1 MTLMEIVAFFLALIC
16 VSLNAKGHVLT
27 WPFSIAS
34 SATYAYVFYG
44 SGLFGDAALQLIFI
58 SMAIYAWWC
67 WTRKLDAPTS
77 YTKPQLVKQF
87 GHIPKKMLVVCLLVW
102 FLLFVAI
109 KFALMNYTSSVVPNT
124 DAFLTAGS
132 IVATFM
138 SAQKWI
144 ENWLIWLTLNPI
156 YIGLYIYT
164 DLYLTAGLYGLFVI
178 LCFWGW
184 QQWSKK
190 ILEQNQQDIQVSA

>member
-1 MTLMEIVAFFLALIC
+1 MEITAFFMALIC

-34 SATYAYVFYG
+34 SATYAWVFYG

-67 WTRKLDAPTS
+67 WTRKVDTPTS
-77 YTKPQLVKQF
+77 DAKPQLAKQF

-102 FLLFVAI
+102 FLLFMAI
-109 KFALMNYTSSVVPNT
+109 KFALTNYTSSIVPNA

-144 ENWLIWLTLNPI
+144 ENWLVWLTLNPI

-178 LCFWGW
+178 LCVWGW

-190 ILEQNQQDIQVSA
+190 ILEQAQQSMKVSA

>member
-1 MTLMEIVAFFLALIC
+1 MEIAAFFLALIC

-67 WTRKLDAPTS
+67 WTRKVDTPTS
-77 YTKPQLVKQF
+77 DAKPQLAKQF

-102 FLLFVAI
+102 FLLFMAI
-109 KFALMNYTSSVVPNT
+109 KFALTNYTSSIVPNA

-144 ENWLIWLTLNPI
+144 ENWLIWMAVNPI

-178 LCFWGW
+178 LCVWGW

-190 ILEQNQQDIQVSA
+190 ILEQAQQSMKVSA

>member
-1 MTLMEIVAFFLALIC
+1 MEIVAFFLALIC

-34 SATYAYVFYG
+34 SATYAWVFYG

-58 SMAIYAWWC
+58 SLAIYAWWC
-67 WTRKLDAPTS
+67 WTRKVDALTS
-77 YTKPQLVKQF
+77 DTRPQLVKQF
-87 GHIPKKMLVVCLLVW
+87 GHIPKRMLVACLLAW
-102 FLLFVAI
+102 FLLFIAI
-109 KFALMNYTSSVVPNT
+109 KFALTNYTSSIVPNT

-132 IVATFM
+132 IIATFM

-144 ENWLIWLTLNPI
+144 ENWLIWMAVNPI

-164 DLYLTAGLYGLFVI
+164 DLYLTAGLYGLFVL

-190 ILEQNQQDIQVSA
+190 IVEQAQQSMKVSA

>member
-1 MTLMEIVAFFLALIC
+1 MEIVAFFLALIC

-34 SATYAYVFYG
+34 SATYAWVFYG

-58 SMAIYAWWC
+58 SLAIYAWWC
-67 WTRKLDAPTS
+67 WTRKVDLASLDGS
-77 YTKPQLVKQF
+77 PQLAKQF
-87 GHIPKKMLVVCLLVW
+87 GHIPKRMLVVSLLAW
-102 FLLFVAI
+102 FLLFIAI
-109 KFALMNYTSSVVPNT
+109 KSALVNYTSSVVPNT

-132 IVATFM
+132 IIATFM

-144 ENWLIWLTLNPI
+144 ENWLIWMAVNPI

-164 DLYLTAGLYGLFVI
+164 DLYLTAGLYGLFVL

-190 ILEQNQQDIQVSA
+190 IQEQAQQSIKVSV

>member
-1 MTLMEIVAFFLALIC
+1 MEITAFFMALIC

-34 SATYAYVFYG
+34 SATYAWVFYG

-58 SMAIYAWWC
+58 SLAIYAWWC
-67 WTRKLDAPTS
+67 WTRKLNIATS
-77 YTKPQLVKQF
+77 DTSSQLTKPF
-87 GHIPKKMLVVCLLVW
+87 DRIPKKMLIFCLFAW
-102 FLLFVAI
+102 FLLFIAI
-109 KFALMNYTSSVVPNT
+109 KFALTNYTSSIVPNA

-144 ENWLIWLTLNPI
+144 ENWLVWLTLNPI

-178 LCFWGW
+178 LCIWGW

-190 ILEQNQQDIQVSA
+190 IVEQKLQSIKVSA

>member
-1 MTLMEIVAFFLALIC
+1 MEIVAFFLALIC

-67 WTRKLDAPTS
+67 WTRKVYTPTS
-77 YTKPQLVKQF
+77 DAKPQLAKQF

-102 FLLFVAI
+102 FLLFMAI
-109 KFALMNYTSSVVPNT
+109 KFALTNYTSSIVPNA

-144 ENWLIWLTLNPI
+144 ENWLIWMAVNPI

-178 LCFWGW
+178 LCVWGW

-190 ILEQNQQDIQVSA
+190 ILEQAQ

>member
-1 MTLMEIVAFFLALIC
+1 MEIVAFFLALIC

-67 WTRKLDAPTS
+67 WTRKVDAPTS
-77 YTKPQLVKQF
+77 DAQPKLVKQF

-102 FLLFVAI
+102 FLLFMAI
-109 KFALMNYTSSVVPNT
+109 KFALMKYTSSVVPNT

-144 ENWLIWLTLNPI
+144 ENWLVWLTLNPI

-190 ILEQNQQDIQVSA
+190 ILEQTQQDIQVSA

>member
-1 MTLMEIVAFFLALIC
+1 MEIAAFFLALIC

-34 SATYAYVFYG
+34 SATYAWVFYG
-44 SGLFGDAALQLIFI
+44 SGLFGDAALQFIFI
-58 SMAIYAWWC
+58 SLAIYAWRC
-67 WTRKLDAPTS
+67 WTRKVGEISSDAN
-77 YTKPQLVKQF
+77 PQLAKQF
-87 GHIPKKMLVVCLLVW
+87 GHIPKKMLALCLLAW
-102 FLLFVAI
+102 ILLFIAI
-109 KFALMNYTSSVVPNT
+109 KFTLVNYTSSVVPDV

-144 ENWLIWLTLNPI
+144 ENWLIWMAVNPI

-164 DLYLTAGLYGLFVI
+164 DLYLTAGLYGLFIV

-190 ILEQNQQDIQVSA
+190 IQEQKQQPMKASA

>member
-1 MTLMEIVAFFLALIC
+1 MEFIAFFLALIC

-34 SATYAYVFYG
+34 SGAYAWVFYDT
-44 SGLFGDAALQLIFI
+44 GLFGDAALQIIFI
-58 SMAIYAWWC
+58 SLAFYAWWC
-67 WTRKLDAPTS
+67 WTRKVNITS
-77 YTKPQLVKQF
+77 MNGVPELVKQF
-87 GHIPKKMLVVCLLVW
+87 GHIPKKILFICLVVW
-102 FLLFVAI
+102 ILLFIAI
-109 KFALMNYTSSVVPNT
+109 RFTLMNYTSSVVPDA

-132 IVATFM
+132 IIATFM

-144 ENWLIWLTLNPI
+144 ESWLVWITLNPI

-178 LCFWGW
+178 LSFWGW

-190 ILEQNQQDIQVSA
+190 IAEQTRLKVSPAL

>member
-1 MTLMEIVAFFLALIC
+1 MEITAFFLALIC

-34 SATYAYVFYG
+34 SATYAWVFYG

-58 SMAIYAWWC
+58 SLAIYAWWC
-67 WTRKLDAPTS
+67 WTRKLDIATS
-77 YTKPQLVKQF
+77 NKSSQLTKPF
-87 GHIPKKMLVVCLLVW
+87 DRIPKKMLIFCLFAW
-102 FLLFVAI
+102 FLLFIAI
-109 KFALMNYTSSVVPNT
+109 KFALTNYTSSVVPNT

-144 ENWLIWLTLNPI
+144 ENWLVWLTLNPI
-156 YIGLYIYT
+156 YIGLYVYT
-164 DLYLTAGLYGLFVI
+164 DLYLTAGLYGLFVV
-178 LCFWGW
+178 LCVWGW

-190 ILEQNQQDIQVSA
+190 IIEQTQQRIKVSA

>member
-1 MTLMEIVAFFLALIC
+1 MEITAFFMALIC

-27 WPFSIAS
+27 WPFSSAS
-34 SATYAYVFYG
+34 SATYAWVFYG

-58 SMAIYAWWC
+58 SLAIYAWWC
-67 WTRKLDAPTS
+67 WTQKVDAPTS
-77 YTKPQLVKQF
+77 DVKPQLVKQF
-87 GHIPKKMLVVCLLVW
+87 GHIPKKMFVVGLLVW
-102 FLLFVAI
+102 FLLFMAI
-109 KFALMNYTSSVVPNT
+109 KFTLMNYTSSVVPNT

-144 ENWLIWLTLNPI
+144 ENWLVWLTLNPI

-184 QQWSKK
+184 QQWSRK
-190 ILEQNQQDIQVSA
+190 ISEQTQQSMKVSA

>member
-1 MTLMEIVAFFLALIC
+1 MEITAFFMALIC

-34 SATYAYVFYG
+34 SATYAWVFYG

-67 WTRKLDAPTS
+67 WTQKVDAPTS
-77 YTKPQLVKQF
+77 DVKPQLVKQF

-102 FLLFVAI
+102 FLLFMAI
-109 KFALMNYTSSVVPNT
+109 KFALTNYTSSIVPNA

-144 ENWLIWLTLNPI
+144 ENWLVWLTLNPI

-178 LCFWGW
+178 LCIWGW

-190 ILEQNQQDIQVSA
+190 IVEQKLQSIKVSA

>member
-1 MTLMEIVAFFLALIC
+1 

-67 WTRKLDAPTS
+67 WTRKVYTPTS
-77 YTKPQLVKQF
+77 DAKPQLAKQF

-102 FLLFVAI
+102 FLLFMAI
-109 KFALMNYTSSVVPNT
+109 KFALTNYTSSIVPNA

-144 ENWLIWLTLNPI
+144 ENWLIWMAVNPI

-178 LCFWGW
+178 LCVWGW

-190 ILEQNQQDIQVSA
+190 ILEQAQ

>member
-1 MTLMEIVAFFLALIC
+1 MEIVAFFLALIC

>member
-1 MTLMEIVAFFLALIC
+1 MEIVAFFLALIC

-34 SATYAYVFYG
+34 SATYAWVFYG

-58 SMAIYAWWC
+58 SLAIYAWWC
-67 WTRKLDAPTS
+67 WTRKVDLTTLDQS
-77 YTKPQLVKQF
+77 PQLAKQF
-87 GHIPKKMLVVCLLVW
+87 GHIPKKMLVVCLLAW
-102 FLLFVAI
+102 FLLFMAI
-109 KFALMNYTSSVVPNT
+109 KFALTNYTSSVVPNA

-132 IVATFM
+132 IIATFM

-144 ENWLIWLTLNPI
+144 ENWLIWMAINPI

-164 DLYLTAGLYGLFVI
+164 DLYLTAGLYGLFVL

-190 ILEQNQQDIQVSA
+190 IVEQAQQSMKVSA

>member
-1 MTLMEIVAFFLALIC
+1 MEIAAFFLALIC
-16 VSLNAKGHVLT
+16 VSLNATGHVLT

-67 WTRKLDAPTS
+67 WTRKVDVTSDANP
-77 YTKPQLVKQF
+77 PLLKQF
-87 GHIPKKMLVVCLLVW
+87 GHIPKKMLVACLLVW
-102 FLLFVAI
+102 FLLFIAI
-109 KFALMNYTSSVVPNT
+109 KFALANYTSSVVPNT

-144 ENWLIWLTLNPI
+144 ENWLVWLTLNPI

-190 ILEQNQQDIQVSA
+190 ILEQTQQSNKVSA

>member
-1 MTLMEIVAFFLALIC
+1 MEIVAFFLALIC

-34 SATYAYVFYG
+34 SATYTWVFYG

-58 SMAIYAWWC
+58 SLAIYAWWC
-67 WTRKLDAPTS
+67 WTRKVDLTTLDRS
-77 YTKPQLVKQF
+77 PQLAKQF
-87 GHIPKKMLVVCLLVW
+87 GHIPKKMLVVCLLAW
-102 FLLFVAI
+102 FLLFMAI
-109 KFALMNYTSSVVPNT
+109 KFALTNYTSSVVPNA

-132 IVATFM
+132 IIATFM

-144 ENWLIWLTLNPI
+144 ENWLIWMAVNPI

-164 DLYLTAGLYGLFVI
+164 DLYLTAGLYGLFVL

-190 ILEQNQQDIQVSA
+190 IQEQAQQSMKVSA

>member
-1 MTLMEIVAFFLALIC
+1 MEIVAFFLALIC

-34 SATYAYVFYG
+34 SATYAWVFYG

-58 SMAIYAWWC
+58 SLAIYAWWC
-67 WTRKLDAPTS
+67 WTRKVDLTSLDGS
-77 YTKPQLVKQF
+77 HQLAKQF
-87 GHIPKKMLVVCLLVW
+87 GHIPKKMLVVCLLAW
-102 FLLFVAI
+102 FLLFIAI
-109 KFALMNYTSSVVPNT
+109 KFALTNYTSSVVPNT

-144 ENWLIWLTLNPI
+144 ENWLIWMAVNPI

-164 DLYLTAGLYGLFVI
+164 DLYLTAGLYGLFVL

-190 ILEQNQQDIQVSA
+190 IQEQAQQSIRASV